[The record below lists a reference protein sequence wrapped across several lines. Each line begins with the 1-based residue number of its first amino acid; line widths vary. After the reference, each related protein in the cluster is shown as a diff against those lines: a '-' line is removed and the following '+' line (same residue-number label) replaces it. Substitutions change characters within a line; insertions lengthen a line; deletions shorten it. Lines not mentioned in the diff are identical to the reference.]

1 MEKYKKECPKCG
13 CTEIAGGEFTG
24 YAALKPTNS
33 IIASSAVIAE
43 VCTNCGYIL
52 NMRVLKPEKFKKSL
66 I

>member
-1 MEKYKKECPKCG
+1 MEKEKKKCPECG

-33 IIASSAVIAE
+33 IIASSLVIAE
-43 VCTNCGYIL
+43 ICTNCGYIL
-52 NMRVLKPEKFKKSL
+52 NMRVSDPEKFKKSL